1 MIGSQRGF
9 VLCLRKFVK
18 WKSPAWYQGKAW
30 GLICLQLRL
39 GHIDPSQLTEA
50 DPSQN
55 EMAHMEFIPGQVN
68 IYSKIQKLLV
78 NFEALN
84 NYNY

>member
-9 VLCLRKFVK
+9 VLCLSKFVK

-50 DPSQN
+50 DRSQN
-55 EMAHMEFIPGQVN
+55 GMAHMEFFSSGEF
-68 IYSKIQKLLV
+68 IYSQIQKLLV